1 MKQTLLAISI
11 MSIFSFNAIAAQHEH
26 DHITVQ
32 YQGKDAT
39 EHTIAHN
46 KAVADTLNFADTRA
60 FEQSSKNL
68 VAKFDKATAD
78 ILRAEFAFI
87 SDKTPDSVNPS
98 LYRQAQLNMV
108 PNGLYKVSDGIYQ
121 VRGTDLSNLTLIR
134 SDNGWIAYDV
144 LLTKEAAKASLE
156 FALKNLPKDGNLPVV
171 AMIYSHSH
179 ADHFGGARGIQEMFP
194 DVKVYGSDNITKEIV
209 DENVL
214 AGNAMSRRAAYQYG
228 ATLGKHDHG
237 IVDAAL
243 GKGLSKGEITYVAP
257 DYTLNG
263 EGKWETLTIDGLE
276 MVFMDAS
283 GTEAESEM
291 ITYIPSKKAL
301 WTGELTYQGMHNVY
315 TLRGA
320 KVRDALKW
328 SKDINEMIN
337 AFGDDVEVLFASH
350 SAPVWGNQDINQF
363 LRLQRDNYGLV
374 HNQTLRLANDGV
386 GIQDIGDAIQDT
398 IPESIYKTW
407 HTNGYHGTYSH
418 NAKAVY
424 NKYLGYFDMNP
435 ANLNPLPTK
444 LESAKFVEYMGG
456 ADAAVK
462 RAKDDYAQ
470 GEYRFVAT
478 ALNKVVTAFPKN
490 DEARQLL
497 ADTYEQLGYQSE
509 GAGWRNIYLTGAQ
522 ELRVGIQ
529 AGTPKTASADVISEM
544 DMPTL
549 FDFLAVKIDSQVA
562 AKHGLVKMNIITPD
576 TQDMLYI
583 ELSNGNLSNVEVDK
597 EQPADANLIV
607 NKADVNRILLG
618 QVTLKAL
625 LASGDAKLTGDKE
638 AFGKIASSMVE
649 FNPEF
654 EIVPTPVK

>member
-11 MSIFSFNAIAAQHEH
+11 VSIFSFNAAAAQHEH
-26 DHITVQ
+26 DHITVH

-46 KAVADTLNFADTRA
+46 QAVAATLNFADTRA

-68 VAKFDKATAD
+68 IAKFDKATAD

-144 LLTKEAAKASLE
+144 LLTKEAAKASLQ
-156 FALKNLPKDGNLPVV
+156 FALKNLPKDGDLPVV

-179 ADHFGGARGIQEMFP
+179 ADHFGGARGVQEMFP
-194 DVKVYGSDNITKEIV
+194 NVKVYGSDNITKEIV

-301 WTGELTYQGMHNVY
+301 WTGELTYQGMHNIY

-350 SAPVWGNQDINQF
+350 SAPVWGNQDINEF

-444 LESAKFVEYMGG
+444 QESVKFVEYMGG

-478 ALNKVVTAFPKN
+478 ALNKVVMAEPEN

-529 AGTPKTASADVISEM
+529 AGAPKTASADVISEM

-562 AKHGLVKMNIITPD
+562 AKQGFVKMNIITPD
-576 TQDMLYI
+576 TKDILYI
-583 ELSNGNLSNVEVDK
+583 ELSNGNLSNAVVNK
-597 EQPADANLIV
+597 EQKADANLIV

-618 QVTLKAL
+618 QTTLKAL

-638 AFGKIASSMVE
+638 AFGKIADSMVE
-649 FNPEF
+649 FNPAF